1 MFESLLGP
9 DPSRCPSARDTPRR
23 DAAGNPGP
31 RPPRTPIR
39 PPAGPRPPTVGRD
52 GRRAGHGPARRL
64 GKICP
69 SRTRPVSEP
78 DTARRGGSERHAAGC
93 DGCVPSPGHGP
104 ARRPDKTARP
114 AIARRTPLDKLAA
127 QPHNHTMV
135 AFGPGPGRMPD
146 LTIARRPRPDKTVI
160 RPYDGYTTMRWLPC
174 RTAGTRG
181 WLRLHETA
189 RLGGHPTIRWFES
202 LLWMVA
208 AP

>member
-114 AIARRTPLDKLAA
+114 AAPGHCSADTARQVGYPTT
-127 QPHNHTMV
+127 Q
-135 AFGPGPGRMPD
+135 
-146 LTIARRPRPDKTVI
+146 
-160 RPYDGYTTMRWLPC
+160 PYDGCLR
-174 RTAGTRG
+174 AGSGPDARSD
-181 WLRLHETA
+181 HCSAATA
-189 RLGGHPTIRWFES
+189 RQDGHPTIRWLYNHAMVALPYGGYEG
-202 LLWMVA
+202 LVA